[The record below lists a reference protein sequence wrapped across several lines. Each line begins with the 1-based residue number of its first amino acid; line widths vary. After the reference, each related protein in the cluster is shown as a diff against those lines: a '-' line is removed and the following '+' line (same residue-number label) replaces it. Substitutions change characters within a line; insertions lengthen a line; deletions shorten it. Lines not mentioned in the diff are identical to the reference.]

1 MTDPNM
7 REGGKQFNRNVLRSF
22 QLDVYVRHERED
34 GTVSFE
40 RPWITL
46 SIHGNTRAI
55 MGAVVSWDT

>member
-7 REGGKQFNRNVLRSF
+7 REGGKEFNWNVLRPF

-40 RPWITL
+40 RRWITMT
-46 SIHGNTRAI
+46 IHDYTRAI